1 MKQNC
6 IHKQSKI
13 RNSVAT
19 SYQQADVEPFVEKQE
34 FITRDEKM
42 TVPVKSKCPPTFS
55 FFLPAFIAD
64 SVMWFGRFLW
74 LVRIHCLSHIF
85 YETLTHSQLP
95 HWQDSMTDTD
105 LTV

>member
-42 TVPVKSKCPPTFS
+42 TVPVKSKCPPLSPS
-55 FFLPAFIAD
+55 F
-64 SVMWFGRFLW
+64 
-74 LVRIHCLSHIF
+74 
-85 YETLTHSQLP
+85 SQLLLLTLSCGLG
-95 HWQDSMTDTD
+95 DSSD
-105 LTV
+105 